1 MVLLWLA
8 SLLFGSVT
16 ISWSDFWQALIG
28 NPTQKSDALI
38 LWNYRLPKSLTAI
51 LVGAGLGISGLL
63 MQTFFR
69 NALAGPYVLG
79 ISSGASLGV
88 ALLVMGS
95 IGLSVAVLNAWTLMI
110 AAALGSFLVLL
121 LILLV
126 SKKMEDPTTLLIIGL
141 MFGSFTGAVVGI
153 LAYFSS
159 AEALQKFTLWS
170 MGSLHQMSW
179 EGVVILSTTVFVGLV
194 LAYSQMKSLN
204 LMLLGKNYAISM
216 GVSWKNFQQIVLLS
230 TAILAGSITA
240 FVGPIA
246 FIGLS
251 VPHLARLMFQTSQHQ
266 VLFWASI
273 LIGAC
278 LLLLCDLIAQV
289 PGYALTLPIN
299 AVTSIIGAPMVVWLI
314 MRQKKLT
321 I

>member
-16 ISWSDFWQALIG
+16 ITLGDFWQAFIG
-28 NPTQKSDALI
+28 DPVQKSDALI
-38 LWNYRLPKSLTAI
+38 LWDYRLPKSITAI

-95 IGLSVAVLNAWTLMI
+95 IGLSIAVLNAWTMMI

-126 SKKMEDPTTLLIIGL
+126 SKKMEDPTTLLIVGL

-179 EGVVILSTTVFVGLV
+179 EAVVILSITVFIGLV
-194 LAYSQMKSLN
+194 MAYSQMKSLN

-216 GVSWKNFQQIVLLS
+216 GVSWKIFQQVVLLS

-251 VPHLARLMFQTSQHQ
+251 VPHLARLLFQTSQHL
-266 VLFWASI
+266 VLFWGCV
-273 LIGAC
+273 LIGAI

-289 PGYALTLPIN
+289 PGSALTLPIN
-299 AVTSIIGAPMVVWLI
+299 AVTSIIGAPMVVWLL